1 MEKNLYID
9 ASHPNETRIVLKS
22 NLSIE
27 EYEFEDKN
35 NLNFKNNIYLGTISR
50 VEPSLQAAFVNFG
63 RDRHGFLAFNDI
75 QSDYY
80 QIPSEDKEKLKVAEE
95 KIREDLKN
103 ENIETAQENT
113 HQNLSEEQNDKIGEI
128 NNDAGVKNNEIKK
141 KEYREEIKSSFG
153 IKRYKIQEVI
163 KPGQVILIQ
172 VIKEERGQKGAALT
186 TFISL
191 AGKYMVLMPNTSKGG
206 GISRKIFNSSDRNK
220 IRSILNQIEIP
231 KSMGVIVRTA
241 GANKT
246 KNEIEKDFLSTIK
259 TWDEI
264 KDKALDSNAPSL
276 VYEEGDIIKRTLRD
290 TYDNDTKYVYIDGNE
305 AYQKAKKFMKEL
317 MPKNVKNIKK
327 YRGKIPLFHDAKI
340 EKELNNIFEPVVKLK
355 SGGYLVINPTE
366 ALVSIDINSGQS
378 TKQINIEKTALN
390 TNLEAAEAIAHQIK
404 LRDLSG
410 LIVIDFIDMMN
421 FYNRRTVEKK
431 MRESI
436 RKDRARI
443 QIGRISNFGL
453 LEMTRQR
460 LREGSIKWETQLSLG
475 SFSQKVLKKI
485 QHLAF
490 TDKVKII
497 KSYVPEKVKLFIEK
511 NLLEELKYFQ
521 KKYLFKIELLSDQKL
536 IIPEYKIELLNKS
549 KKIISTIENIENI
562 VELKNTKQSKKIEKK
577 EKKKEIKKDTKKVKK
592 DTKKI
597 KVKKNLRTLWVRRK
611 KRV

>member
-22 NLSIE
+22 DHSIE

-35 NLNFKNNIYLGTISR
+35 NLNFKNNIYLATVSR

-80 QIPSEDKEKLKVAEE
+80 QLPSEDKEKIRIAEE
-95 KIREDLKN
+95 KIREDLKDKT
-103 ENIETAQENT
+103 IELNQENL
-113 HQNLSEEQNDKIGEI
+113 QSESASENKDDKTDE
-128 NNDAGVKNNEIKK
+128 NEIQVVKENEK
-141 KEYREEIKSSFG
+141 QEYRDQIKSSFG
-153 IKRYKIQEVI
+153 IKRYRIQEVI

-191 AGKYMVLMPNTSKGG
+191 AGKYMVLMPNTAKGG
-206 GISRKIFNSSDRNK
+206 GISRKIYNSIDRQK
-220 IRSILNQIEIP
+220 IRTILNDIEIP

-246 KNEIEKDFLSTIK
+246 KNEIEKDFQNTLK
-259 TWDEI
+259 TWEEI
-264 KDKALDSNAPSL
+264 KDNALNSNAPSL

-290 TYDNDTKYVYIDGNE
+290 TYDNETKNVYVEGNE

-327 YRGKIPLFHDAKI
+327 YRGKIPLFHEANI
-340 EKELNNIFEPVVKLK
+340 EKELNNIYEPTVKLK

-378 TKQINIEKTALN
+378 TKQTNIEKTALN
-390 TNLEAAEAIAHQIK
+390 TNLEAAEEIAHQIK

-410 LIVIDFIDMMN
+410 LIVIDFIDMVN
-421 FYNRRTVEKK
+421 FYNRRIVERK

-460 LREGSIKWETQLSLG
+460 LREGSIKWETQLSLS
-475 SFSQKVLKKI
+475 SFSQKILKKI
-485 QHLAF
+485 QYLAF
-490 TDKVKII
+490 AEKVKIVN
-497 KSYVPEKVKLFIEK
+497 SYVPEKVKIFIEK
-511 NLLEELKYFQ
+511 NFIEELKYFQ
-521 KKYLFKIELLSDQKL
+521 KKYSLEIRVLSNDKF
-536 IIPEYKIELLNKS
+536 IIPEYKIDLLNKS
-549 KKIISTIENIENI
+549 KKILNSVENINSIIYVEKTKNI
-562 VELKNTKQSKKIEKK
+562 
-577 EKKKEIKKDTKKVKK
+577 IKDKKVKE
-592 DTKKI
+592 KI
-597 KVKKNLRTLWVRRK
+597 KVKIKEKTKKTKDKKKIRTLWVRRK
-611 KRV
+611 KKN

>member
-22 NLSIE
+22 NNSIE

-80 QIPSEDKEKLKVAEE
+80 QIPSEDKERIKVVEE

-103 ENIETAQENT
+103 KAINESQEN
-113 HQNLSEEQNDKIGEI
+113 HNNQNHLNSNEENRDENNTIDK
-128 NNDAGVKNNEIKK
+128 NNDNEK
-141 KEYREEIKSSFG
+141 KEYREEVKTSFG
-153 IKRYKIQEVI
+153 LKRYKIQEVI
-163 KPGQVILIQ
+163 KPGQVVLIQ

-191 AGKYMVLMPNTSKGG
+191 AGKYMVLMPNTPKGG
-206 GISRKIFNSSDRNK
+206 GISRKIFNSSDRQK
-220 IRSILNQIEIP
+220 IRGILNEINIP
-231 KSMGVIVRTA
+231 KTMGVIVRTA

-246 KNEIEKDFLSTIK
+246 KNEIEKDFQNTLK
-259 TWDEI
+259 TWEEI
-264 KDKALDSNAPSL
+264 RDKALISNAPSL

-290 TYDNDTKYVYIDGNE
+290 TYDNETQNVYIEGNE

-327 YRGKIPLFHDAKI
+327 YRGKIPLFHDANI
-340 EKELNNIFEPVVKLK
+340 EKELNNIFEPTVKLK

-390 TNLEAAEAIAHQIK
+390 TNLEAAEEIAHQIK

-410 LIVIDFIDMMN
+410 LIVIDFIDMLN

-460 LREGSIKWETQLSLG
+460 LREGSIKWETQLSLS
-475 SFSQKVLKKI
+475 SFSQKILKKV
-485 QHLAF
+485 QSLAF

-497 KSYVPEKVKLFIEK
+497 KVFVPKKVKLFIEK
-511 NLLEELKYFQ
+511 NLVDELKYFQ
-521 KKYLFKIELLSDQKL
+521 KKYSLKIEVLSEEL
-536 IIPEYKIELLNKS
+536 IIIPEYKIELLNKS
-549 KKIISTIENIENI
+549 KKTINTIQNISEIAIQD
-562 VELKNTKQSKKIEKK
+562 KPSKSKITQADKK
-577 EKKKEIKKDTKKVKK
+577 DKKKLKKNVKKVKSK
-592 DTKKI
+592 TK
-597 KVKKNLRTLWVRRK
+597 LRTLWVRRK
-611 KRV
+611 KKLN

>member
-22 NLSIE
+22 NNSIE
-27 EYEFEDKN
+27 EYEYEDKN
-35 NLNFKNNIYLGTISR
+35 NLNFKNNIYLATVSR

-63 RDRHGFLAFNDI
+63 RERHGFLAFNDI

-80 QIPSEDKEKLKVAEE
+80 QLPHEDKEKIRKAEE
-95 KIREDLKN
+95 KIREELKDKPIDTNQDNVQSVEKSEN
-103 ENIETAQENT
+103 EKDKLDSNQI
-113 HQNLSEEQNDKIGEI
+113 QNLK
-128 NNDAGVKNNEIKK
+128 VNEKE
-141 KEYREEIKSSFG
+141 EYRDKIKSSFG
-153 IKRYKIQEVI
+153 VKRYKIQEVV

-172 VIKEERGQKGAALT
+172 VIKEERGLKGAALT

-191 AGKYMVLMPNTSKGG
+191 AGKYIVLMPNTPKGG
-206 GISRKIFNSSDRNK
+206 GISRKIFNSSDRQK
-220 IRSILNQIEIP
+220 IRNILNEIEIP
-231 KSMGVIVRTA
+231 KNMGVIVRTA

-246 KNEIEKDFLSTIK
+246 KNEIKKDFENTLK
-259 TWDEI
+259 TWEII
-264 KDKALDSNAPSL
+264 KDKALNSNAPSL

-290 TYDNDTKYVYIDGNE
+290 SYDNETKNIYIEGNE

-327 YRGKIPLFHDAKI
+327 YRGKIPLFFDANI
-340 EKELNNIFEPVVKLK
+340 EKELNDIYEPNVKLK

-366 ALVSIDINSGQS
+366 ALISIDINSGQS

-390 TNLEAAEAIAHQIK
+390 TNLEAAEEIARQIK

-421 FYNRRTVEKK
+421 FYNRRLVEKK

-460 LREGSIKWETQLSLG
+460 LREGSIKWETQLSIS
-475 SFSQKVLKKI
+475 SFSQKILKKI
-485 QHLAF
+485 QYLAF
-490 TDKVKII
+490 EDKVKSINAF
-497 KSYVPEKVKLFIEK
+497 VPEKVKIYIEK
-511 NLLEELKYFQ
+511 NLFNELSYFK
-521 KKYLFKIELLSDQKL
+521 KKYSLVIKIQSNETF
-536 IIPEYKIELLNKS
+536 IIPEYKIDLLNKS
-549 KKIISTIENIENI
+549 KKIIKSFEKVDTIIEVDKTEKTKKKGEKVKSKEKI
-562 VELKNTKQSKKIEKK
+562 KNQEKMIKAKTKKKI
-577 EKKKEIKKDTKKVKK
+577 
-592 DTKKI
+592 
-597 KVKKNLRTLWVRRK
+597 RTLWVRRK
-611 KRV
+611 KLN

>member
-22 NLSIE
+22 ENSIE
-27 EYEFEDKN
+27 EYEYEDKK
-35 NLNFKNNIYLGTISR
+35 NLNFKNNIYLATISR
-50 VEPSLQAAFVNFG
+50 VEPSLQAAFVNYG
-63 RDRHGFLAFNDI
+63 RERHGFLAFNDI

-80 QIPSEDKEKLKVAEE
+80 QLPSEDKEKIRIAEE
-95 KIREDLKN
+95 KIREDLKDKVLEFN
-103 ENIETAQENT
+103 QENLT
-113 HQNLSEEQNDKIGEI
+113 SENFSQIKEEKLENNVEKNLSLE
-128 NNDAGVKNNEIKK
+128 KK
-141 KEYREEIKSSFG
+141 QEYREKVKSSFG
-153 IKRYKIQEVI
+153 LKRYKIQEVI

-191 AGKYMVLMPNTSKGG
+191 AGKYMVLMPNTPKGG
-206 GISRKIFNSSDRNK
+206 GISRKIFSSSDRQK
-220 IRSILNQIEIP
+220 IRTILNQINIP

-246 KNEIEKDFLSTIK
+246 KNEIEKDFQNTLK
-259 TWDEI
+259 TWEKI
-264 KDKALDSNAPSL
+264 KDKALDSNAPTL

-290 TYDNDTKYVYIDGNE
+290 TYDNNTKYVFIEGNE

-317 MPKNVKNIKK
+317 MPKSVKNIKK
-327 YRGKIPLFHDAKI
+327 YRGKTPLFYDSKI
-340 EKELNNIFEPVVKLK
+340 EKELINIYEPTVKLK

-390 TNLEAAEAIAHQIK
+390 TNLEAAEEIARQIK

-410 LIVIDFIDMMN
+410 LIVIDFIDMLN

-443 QIGRISNFGL
+443 QIGKISNFGL

-460 LREGSIKWETQLSLG
+460 LREGSIKWETQLSLE
-475 SFSQKVLKKI
+475 SFAQKILKKI
-485 QHLAF
+485 QYLAF
-490 TDKVKII
+490 TDKVKTINI
-497 KSYVPEKVKLFIEK
+497 YITEKVKNYIEN
-511 NLLEELKYFQ
+511 NLLDELKYFK
-521 KKYLFKIELLSDQKL
+521 KKYSFEIKIFSEKNFLISEFKIELF
-536 IIPEYKIELLNKS
+536 NKS
-549 KKIISTIENIENI
+549 KKLINTYENI
-562 VELKNTKQSKKIEKK
+562 NTLVFPKINKDSKKEEINKISSKAK
-577 EKKKEIKKDTKKVKK
+577 EKI
-592 DTKKI
+592 KKI
-597 KVKKNLRTLWVRRK
+597 KTKKKVRTLWVRRK
-611 KRV
+611 KTKSSP